1 MASYVCGGGGG
12 GEVCGWGWGGG
23 LSCEESF
30 TLMIP
35 GGVDEEEG
43 LLRGYM
49 EERRAD

>member
-1 MASYVCGGGGG
+1 MGGGIGGGG
-12 GEVCGWGWGGG
+12 V

-35 GGVDEEEG
+35 EGVDEEEG

>member
-1 MASYVCGGGGG
+1 MCAADGVVGRRVGGG
-12 GEVCGWGWGGG
+12 GGG